1 MARKKQA
8 VENFNEDIKPP
19 EEILKIEKKLRFNG
33 LKSNL
38 TRARSFVVG
47 TQFNGCYEVGLRS
60 DDGTYY
66 YVVIT
71 PQEVPTI
78 KKMFSFLDE

>member
-8 VENFNEDIKPP
+8 VEKSDEVVKPP
-19 EEILKIEKKLRFNG
+19 EELLKIEKKLRFNG

-66 YVVIT
+66 YAVIM
-71 PQEVPTI
+71 PQDVPTI
-78 KKMFSFLDE
+78 KKMFSFFDE